1 MISAVASKTKS
12 LGRFSWQ
19 FTLARRQ
26 KSSIQRLSFEDKYRT
41 FTFGEIHRLSS
52 KLRDDLCSHLNKP
65 DLGGEKIAVLCANNY
80 SYLISVL
87 GVWMAN
93 GVPIGLNKLY
103 PNHLLEY
110 FINDSKSRLVIN
122 GKSKILSFQ

>member
-1 MISAVASKTKS
+1 MIISAVGVRPPLVGGRHLLTVWRRSKSTSSTK
-12 LGRFSWQ
+12 
-19 FTLARRQ
+19 LA
-26 KSSIQRLSFEDKYRT
+26 FEDKYRRLS
-41 FTFGEIHRLSS
+41 FGEVHRLSS
-52 KLRDDLCSHLNKP
+52 RLRDDLCSHLNKP

-80 SYLISVL
+80 TYLISVL

-93 GVPIGLNKLY
+93 GTPIGLNKLY

-122 GKSKILSFQ
+122 G